1 MRTFAAALALLVWA
15 AAPAAAQNPA
25 QRCAHE
31 SFDIGGKPVTTSVC
45 AGAPENG
52 KLAVSE
58 SFRGGSGSL
67 AHTTTID
74 VLKGATVSRNVDDV
88 ALAPLGIN
96 ATLHLTLAYRN
107 GAVAI
112 EHALLLPGATPLK

>member
-1 MRTFAAALALLVWA
+1 MRTFAVLALVALS

-25 QRCAHE
+25 QRCSHDT
-31 SFDIGGKPVTTSVC
+31 FDVGGKAVAVSLC
-45 AGAPENG
+45 AAAPEGG

-58 SFRGGSGSL
+58 SFRSGSGSFSRST
-67 AHTTTID
+67 AID
-74 VLKGATVSRNVDDV
+74 ILSGAAVSRGIDDA

-96 ATLHLTLAYRN
+96 ATLHLTLAYRG
-107 GAVAI
+107 GAVQV

>member
-1 MRTFAAALALLVWA
+1 MRTFVAMLALLVAA
-15 AAPAAAQNPA
+15 AAPAAAQNPG
-25 QRCAHE
+25 QKCAHE
-31 SFDIGGKPVTTSVC
+31 SFDIGGKPVASSVC
-45 AGAPENG
+45 AAAPEGG

-58 SFRGGSGSL
+58 SFRGGSGTVSH
-67 AHTTTID
+67 ATTID
-74 VLKGATVSRNVDDV
+74 VLKGATVSRAIDDV

-107 GAVAI
+107 GAVEI